1 MHDVKQAMHR
11 TLAGPLPPQDLR
23 RRIRRRGGTGMAL
36 RRATVAT
43 SLIGMASMA
52 AVTLYQ
58 TGLLRRLPDP
68 PVRRPHFDTAKV
80 NSSDEAWGYGMPDG
94 PITLA
99 MHAGNLMLAAAGPPE
114 RVRTR
119 PWLPMLAAVFA
130 GAQAAVAAK
139 YLFHTMPKVD
149 RAWCP
154 YCVTDAL
161 MHFGTFAFTLTEA
174 AQAAESL
181 RAARQPPRGM
191 GLGR

>member
-1 MHDVKQAMHR
+1 MSDVKQVVHR
-11 TLAGPLPPQDLR
+11 SFAGRLPPQELR
-23 RRIRRRGGTGMAL
+23 RRVQRGRGSEMAL

-43 SLIGMASMA
+43 SLVGMASMA
-52 AVTLYQ
+52 AVTLFQ
-58 TGLLRRLPDP
+58 TGVIRRLPDP
-68 PVRRPHFDTAKV
+68 PTRRPHFDTAKV
-80 NSSDEAWGYGMPDG
+80 NGSDEAWGYGMPDG

-99 MHAGNLMLAAAGPPE
+99 MHAANLVLAAAGPPE

-119 PWLPMLAAVFA
+119 PWLPIAAAVFS

-174 AQAAESL
+174 AQAVGGL
-181 RAARQPPRGM
+181 RAARRAPRGM